1 MITFSQIGNLGR
13 LGNQLFQ
20 CAILKV
26 ISLKKKYE
34 IVLPKNSFDRYW
46 HGQKCLLENFKL
58 PSFSLG
64 NISVDKIYKETIH
77 GGYDK
82 SILDLSDNTDI
93 LGFFQ
98 NPLYYSGLE
107 NELREEFSLKNSLED
122 NALNYI
128 SKFNSPVVSLHVRRG
143 DLSNGNCEKDK
154 IWANDS
160 SPDSILNKYY
170 SSALNCIPSNSTILL
185 FTGGSRDNN
194 IDDDLNWCKKN
205 FKDNRII
212 FVDETDT
219 IKCFSIMKNCH
230 YNITSFASS
239 FSWWASFLNKNN
251 NIIAPKIYYPSCK
264 NLDSSQVFP
273 SNWNFL

>member
-1 MITFSQIGNLGR
+1 MITFSQIGYLGR

-26 ISLKKKYE
+26 VSLQKKYE
-34 IVLPKNSFDRYW
+34 IVLPKNSFNRDW
-46 HGQKCLLENFKL
+46 HGQKCLLGNFKF

-64 NISVDKIYKETIH
+64 DISVDKIYKEIIH
-77 GGYDK
+77 GSYDK
-82 SILDLSDNTDI
+82 SVLELSDNTD
-93 LGFFQ
+93 LYGFFQ
-98 NPLYYSGLE
+98 NSLYYSRFV
-107 NELREEFSLKNSLED
+107 NELREEFLLKDDLED
-122 NALNYI
+122 RSLNYI
-128 SKFNSPVVSLHVRRG
+128 SKFNSPVVSLHIRRG
-143 DLSNGNCEKDK
+143 DLSNGDYEKDR
-154 IWANDS
+154 IWANDL
-160 SPDSILNKYY
+160 SPDSVLNRYY
-170 SSALNCIPSNSTILL
+170 SNALNYIPCNSTVLL
-185 FTGGSRDNN
+185 FTGGARDNN

-205 FKDNRII
+205 FKDNRIV
-212 FVDETDT
+212 FVDETDV

-251 NIIAPKIYYPSCK
+251 NIIAPKIYYPSCE